1 MLNRLAWRVPG
12 QRAHEAGSVHPDTAV
27 NPPGLHVESQR
38 RECALPRMNVQIVGV
53 DKGASISNNTAGGD
67 MVDPDIG
74 DVGDVLIGV
83 EFPAGRSETTLP
95 DPPSGRRL
103 APTRPGK
110 QASGV

>member
-27 NPPGLHVESQR
+27 NPPGLHVESQP
-38 RECALPRMNVQIVGV
+38 RECALPCMNVQIVGV
-53 DKGASISNNTAGGD
+53 DKGAAISNTTAGGD

-83 EFPAGRSETTLP
+83 EFPAGRSETTLS
-95 DPPSGRRL
+95 DPPAGPRV
-103 APTRPGK
+103 APEHHG
-110 QASGV
+110 